1 MQKKLP
7 IPDNL
12 PNHLTDIF
20 YHININLPKGDLKE
34 TVELDKAINQVNA
47 SDVYA
52 LQDYPLHNLS
62 EYAGWA
68 LNSETTQSASK
79 DSPLLITHWYYW
91 GQQLYRSINPYKLDL
106 KAPSLL
112 EIPAYTKLPE
122 SLDSVVAEQDERL
135 DLSDTDAKKIT
146 GSIPAMHG
154 VIPKGSI
161 FKQGDVILKKDEKLT
176 PEKLIVL
183 RRAGIKELSIYKNP
197 RILIVS
203 MHSFDKEEMSEESL
217 YVKNV
222 LKTWGYKQV
231 EIKSLKPER
240 FDAAFNNLKK
250 DNDPALDDSLTTSR
264 DDYIKFFEE
273 QTSNFDVIICCTY
286 QNNRSSLFQLEKL
299 PIFDQSSMSSA
310 LNTRC
315 MPANEIKIL
324 KGQDRTPPSRETV
337 QIYDESG
344 NHKGMCVVVTEDK
357 TTIINLPGDIQD
369 IAILMHA
376 FVKYI
381 LNKHIS
387 DFFDHAYFKG
397 KTDIEIVPD
406 VTNRKLLWGC
416 YKAQE
421 NGEYVLEIIEQQ
433 QSYQIEPFVKA
444 NCIVI
449 VPFQEQ
455 TIAKGTDL
463 YFMKID

>member
-34 TVELDKAINQVNA
+34 TVKLDEALNQVNA

-52 LQDYPLHNLS
+52 SQDYPLHNLS

-154 VIPKGSI
+154 VISKGSI

-197 RILIVS
+197 KILIIS

-217 YVKNV
+217 YVKDV
-222 LKTWGYKQV
+222 LKTWGYEQV

-344 NHKGMCVVVTEDK
+344 NHKGMRVVVLLPFCHHNSYSCLAELPIKRSWLCTFLISWQHLPK
-357 TTIINLPGDIQD
+357 AITTQLKNLKQLD
-369 IAILMHA
+369 
-376 FVKYI
+376 
-381 LNKHIS
+381 
-387 DFFDHAYFKG
+387 
-397 KTDIEIVPD
+397 
-406 VTNRKLLWGC
+406 
-416 YKAQE
+416 
-421 NGEYVLEIIEQQ
+421 
-433 QSYQIEPFVKA
+433 
-444 NCIVI
+444 
-449 VPFQEQ
+449 
-455 TIAKGTDL
+455 DL
-463 YFMKID
+463 

>member
-1 MQKKLP
+1 MQKKLT

-20 YHININLPKGDLKE
+20 YRINISLPKGDLKE
-34 TVELDKAINQVNA
+34 TVKLDEAINQLNA
-47 SDVYA
+47 RDVYA
-52 LQDYPLHNLS
+52 LQDYPLYNLS

-68 LNSETTQSASK
+68 INSEITQTASIE
-79 DSPLLITHWYYW
+79 SPLFIANWYYW

-106 KAPSLL
+106 KTPSLL

-122 SLDSVVAEQDERL
+122 SLDSVIPEQDERL

-146 GSIPAMHG
+146 GPISAMYG

-161 FKQGDVILKKDEKLT
+161 FKQGDVILKKDERLT
-176 PEKLIVL
+176 PEKLIIL
-183 RRAGIKELSIYKNP
+183 RRAGIKELTIYKKP
-197 RILIVS
+197 KILIVS
-203 MHSFDKEEMSEESL
+203 MYSFDKEEMSEESL
-217 YVKNV
+217 YVKDV
-222 LKTWGYKQV
+222 LKTWGYEQV

-240 FDAAFNNLKK
+240 YDAAFNSLKK
-250 DNDPALDDSLTTSR
+250 DNNSALDESLTTSR

-273 QTSNFDVIICCTY
+273 QTMNFDVILCCTY
-286 QNNRSSLFQLEKL
+286 QNSRSALFQLEKL
-299 PIFDQSSMSSA
+299 PIFDQSSMSA
-310 LNTRC
+310 TLNTRC
-315 MPANEIKIL
+315 MPGNEIKIL
-324 KGQDRTPPSRETV
+324 KGKDRTPPSRETV
-337 QIYDESG
+337 QIYDENG
-344 NHKGMCVVVTEDK
+344 KHKGMRVVVTEDK
-357 TTIINLPGDIQD
+357 ATIINLPGDIQD

-406 VTNRKLLWGC
+406 VTNRKLLWGH
-416 YKAQE
+416 YKANE
-421 NGEYVLEIIEQQ
+421 SGEYILEIIEQQ
-433 QSYQIEPFVKA
+433 PYQIEPPLSA
-444 NCIVI
+444 NCIAM
-449 VPFQEQ
+449 VPFQEKV
-455 TIAKGTDL
+455 IAKGNDL

>member
-7 IPDNL
+7 VPDNL

-34 TVELDKAINQVNA
+34 TVDLDEAINQVNA

-52 LQDYPLHNLS
+52 LQNYPLHNLS
-62 EYAGWA
+62 GYTGWA
-68 LNSETTQSASK
+68 INSEITQTASK
-79 DSPLLITHWYYW
+79 ESPLLITSWYYW

-106 KAPSLL
+106 NVPSLL

-122 SLDSVVAEQDERL
+122 SLDAVIAEQDERL

-176 PEKLIVL
+176 PEKLIAL

-197 RILIVS
+197 KILIVS
-203 MHSFDKEEMSEESL
+203 MHSFDKDEMSEESL
-217 YVKNV
+217 YVKDV
-222 LKTWGYKQV
+222 LKTWGYEHV
-231 EIKSLKPER
+231 EIKLLKPER

-273 QTSNFDVIICCTY
+273 QTSNFDVILCCTY
-286 QNNRSSLFQLEKL
+286 QNNHSALFQLEKL

-315 MPANEIKIL
+315 IPANEIKIL
-324 KGQDRTPPSRETV
+324 KGKDRTPPSRETV

-344 NHKGMCVVVTEDK
+344 NHKGMRVVVTEDK
-357 TTIINLPGDIQD
+357 ATIINLPGDIQD

-397 KTDIEIVPD
+397 KADIEIVPD
-406 VTNRKLLWGC
+406 TTNRKLLWGS

-421 NGEYVLEIIEQQ
+421 NGEYLLEIIEQQ
-433 QSYQIEPFVKA
+433 QPYQIEPFVKA
-444 NCIVI
+444 NCIVM

-455 TIAKGTDL
+455 VIAKGTDL

>member
-34 TVELDKAINQVNA
+34 TVKLDEAVNQVNA

-106 KAPSLL
+106 KTPSLL

-122 SLDSVVAEQDERL
+122 SLDSVIAEQDERL
-135 DLSDTDAKKIT
+135 DLSDTEAKKIT

-197 RILIVS
+197 KILIVS

-217 YVKNV
+217 YVKDV
-222 LKTWGYKQV
+222 LKTWGYEQV

-264 DDYIKFFEE
+264 DDYIKFFEQ

-344 NHKGMCVVVTEDK
+344 NHKGMRVVVTEDK
-357 TTIINLPGDIQD
+357 ATIINLPGDIQD

>member
-7 IPDNL
+7 VPDNL

-34 TVELDKAINQVNA
+34 TVDLDEAINQVNA

-52 LQDYPLHNLS
+52 LQNYPLHNLS
-62 EYAGWA
+62 GYTGWA
-68 LNSETTQSASK
+68 INSEITQTASK
-79 DSPLLITHWYYW
+79 ESPLLITHWYYW

-106 KAPSLL
+106 NVPSLL

-122 SLDSVVAEQDERL
+122 SLDAVIAEQDERL

-146 GSIPAMHG
+146 GSIPAMYG

-176 PEKLIVL
+176 PEKLIAL

-197 RILIVS
+197 KILIVS
-203 MHSFDKEEMSEESL
+203 MHSFDKDEMSEESL
-217 YVKNV
+217 YVRDI
-222 LKTWGYKQV
+222 LKIWGYEHV
-231 EIKSLKPER
+231 EIKLPKPER
-240 FDAAFNNLKK
+240 YDAAFNGLKK

-273 QTSNFDVIICCTY
+273 QTSNFDVILCCTY

-315 MPANEIKIL
+315 IPANEIKIL
-324 KGQDRTPPSRETV
+324 KGKDRTPPSRETV

-357 TTIINLPGDIQD
+357 ATIINLPGDIQD

-397 KTDIEIVPD
+397 KADIEIVPD
-406 VTNRKLLWGC
+406 TTNRKLLWGN

-421 NGEYVLEIIEQQ
+421 NGEYLLEIIEQQ
-433 QSYQIEPFVKA
+433 QPYQIEAFFKA
-444 NCIVI
+444 NCIVM

-455 TIAKGTDL
+455 VIAKGTDL

>member
-79 DSPLLITHWYYW
+79 DSPLLITYWYYW

-106 KAPSLL
+106 KTPSLL

-135 DLSDTDAKKIT
+135 DLSDSEAKKIT

-217 YVKNV
+217 YVKDV
-222 LKTWGYKQV
+222 LKTWSYEQV

-250 DNDPALDDSLTTSR
+250 DNAPALDDSLTTSR

-273 QTSNFDVIICCTY
+273 QTSNFDVILCCTY

-344 NHKGMCVVVTEDK
+344 NHKGMRVVVTEDK
-357 TTIINLPGDIQD
+357 ATIINLPGDIQD

-463 YFMKID
+463 YFMKIG

>member
-34 TVELDKAINQVNA
+34 TVKLDEALNQVNA

-52 LQDYPLHNLS
+52 SQDYPLHNLS

-106 KAPSLL
+106 KAPSSL

-135 DLSDTDAKKIT
+135 DLFDTEAKKIT

-222 LKTWGYKQV
+222 LKTWGYEQV

-250 DNDPALDDSLTTSR
+250 DNDPALDDSLTTSS

-344 NHKGMCVVVTEDK
+344 NHKGMRVVVTEDK
-357 TTIINLPGDIQD
+357 ATIINLPGDIQD

-463 YFMKID
+463 YFMKIG

>member
-7 IPDNL
+7 VPDNL

-34 TVELDKAINQVNA
+34 TVELGKAINQVSA

-62 EYAGWA
+62 EYTGWA
-68 LNSETTQSASK
+68 INSETTQSASK
-79 DSPLLITHWYYW
+79 ESPLLITNWYYW

-122 SLDSVVAEQDERL
+122 SLDSVIAEQDERL

-146 GSIPAMHG
+146 ASIPAMHG

-161 FKQGDVILKKDEKLT
+161 FKQGDVILKKDERLT

-197 RILIVS
+197 KILIVS

-217 YVKNV
+217 YVKDV
-222 LKTWGYKQV
+222 LKTWGYEHV
-231 EIKSLKPER
+231 EIKLLKPER

-264 DDYIKFFEE
+264 DEYIKFFEE
-273 QTSNFDVIICCTY
+273 QTSNFDVILCCTY

-315 MPANEIKIL
+315 IPGNEIKIL
-324 KGQDRTPPSRETV
+324 KGHDRTPPSRETV

-344 NHKGMCVVVTEDK
+344 NHKGMRVVVTEDK
-357 TTIINLPGDIQD
+357 ATIINLPGGIQD

-397 KTDIEIVPD
+397 KTDIEIISD
-406 VTNRKLLWGC
+406 VTNRKLLWGN

-421 NGEYVLEIIEQQ
+421 NGEYVLEIIDQQ

>member
-34 TVELDKAINQVNA
+34 TVKLDEAVNQVNA

-52 LQDYPLHNLS
+52 LRDYPLHNLS

-79 DSPLLITHWYYW
+79 DSPLLITHCYYW

-122 SLDSVVAEQDERL
+122 SLDSVVAEQDRRL
-135 DLSDTDAKKIT
+135 DLSDTEAKKIT

-250 DNDPALDDSLTTSR
+250 DNDLALDDSLTTSR

-344 NHKGMCVVVTEDK
+344 NHKGMRVVVTEDK
-357 TTIINLPGDIQD
+357 ATIINLPGDIQD

-376 FVKYI
+376 IVKYI

-444 NCIVI
+444 NCIVM

-455 TIAKGTDL
+455 TITKGTDL

>member
-91 GQQLYRSINPYKLDL
+91 GQQLYRSIKPYKLDL
-106 KAPSLL
+106 KTPSLL

-122 SLDSVVAEQDERL
+122 SLDSVIAEQDERL
-135 DLSDTDAKKIT
+135 DLSDIDAKKII

-197 RILIVS
+197 IILIIS

-217 YVKNV
+217 YVKDV
-222 LKTWGYKQV
+222 LKTWGYEQV

-273 QTSNFDVIICCTY
+273 QTSNFDVILCCTY

-344 NHKGMCVVVTEDK
+344 NHKGMRVVVTEDK
-357 TTIINLPGDIQD
+357 ATIINLPGDIQD

-406 VTNRKLLWGC
+406 MTNRKLLWGC

-463 YFMKID
+463 YFMKIG

>member
-20 YHININLPKGDLKE
+20 YHINISLPKGDLKE
-34 TVELDKAINQVNA
+34 TVKLDEAINQLNA
-47 SDVYA
+47 RDVYA
-52 LQDYPLHNLS
+52 VQDYPLHNLS

-68 LNSETTQSASK
+68 INSEITQTASIE
-79 DSPLLITHWYYW
+79 SPLFIANWYYW

-106 KAPSLL
+106 KTPSLL

-122 SLDSVVAEQDERL
+122 PLDSVIPEQDERL

-146 GSIPAMHG
+146 GPISAMHG

-161 FKQGDVILKKDEKLT
+161 FKQGDVILKKDERLT
-176 PEKLIVL
+176 PEKLIIL
-183 RRAGIKELSIYKNP
+183 RRAGIKELTIYKKP
-197 RILIVS
+197 KILIVS

-217 YVKNV
+217 YVKDV
-222 LKTWGYKQV
+222 LKTWGYEQV

-240 FDAAFNNLKK
+240 YDAAFNSLKK
-250 DNDPALDDSLTTSR
+250 DNNSALDESLTTSR
-264 DDYIKFFEE
+264 NDYIKFFEE
-273 QTSNFDVIICCTY
+273 QTMNFDVILCCTY
-286 QNNRSSLFQLEKL
+286 QNSRSALFQLEKL
-299 PIFDQSSMSSA
+299 PIFDQSSISAA

-315 MPANEIKIL
+315 MPGNEIKIL
-324 KGQDRTPPSRETV
+324 KGKDRTPPSRETV
-337 QIYDESG
+337 QIYDENG
-344 NHKGMCVVVTEDK
+344 KHKGMRVVVTEDK
-357 TTIINLPGDIQD
+357 ATIINLPGDIQD

-406 VTNRKLLWGC
+406 VTNRKLLWGH
-416 YKAQE
+416 YKTHE
-421 NGEYVLEIIEQQ
+421 SGEYILEIIGTVLN
-433 QSYQIEPFVKA
+433 FV
-444 NCIVI
+444 
-449 VPFQEQ
+449 
-455 TIAKGTDL
+455 
-463 YFMKID
+463 

>member
-34 TVELDKAINQVNA
+34 TVKLDEAVNQVNA
-47 SDVYA
+47 SDIYA

-79 DSPLLITHWYYW
+79 DSPVLITHWYYW

-106 KAPSLL
+106 KTPSLL

-122 SLDSVVAEQDERL
+122 SLDSVIAQQDERL
-135 DLSDTDAKKIT
+135 DLSDTEAKKIT

-197 RILIVS
+197 KILIVS

-217 YVKNV
+217 YVKDV
-222 LKTWGYKQV
+222 LKTWGYEQV

-264 DDYIKFFEE
+264 DDYIKFFEQ

-344 NHKGMCVVVTEDK
+344 NHKGMRVVVTEDK
-357 TTIINLPGDIQD
+357 ATIINLPGDIQD

-397 KTDIEIVPD
+397 KTDIEIVPN
-406 VTNRKLLWGC
+406 VTNRKLLWG
-416 YKAQE
+416 
-421 NGEYVLEIIEQQ
+421 
-433 QSYQIEPFVKA
+433 
-444 NCIVI
+444 VI
-449 VPFQEQ
+449 RLKKMGNMYWKLLSNNSH
-455 TIAKGTDL
+455 IR
-463 YFMKID
+463 

>member
-7 IPDNL
+7 VPDNL

-34 TVELDKAINQVNA
+34 TVKLDEAVNQVNA

-62 EYAGWA
+62 GYAGWA
-68 LNSETTQSASK
+68 INSEITQNASTE
-79 DSPLLITHWYYW
+79 SPLLITHWYYW

-122 SLDSVVAEQDERL
+122 SLDAVIAEQDGRL
-135 DLSDTDAKKIT
+135 DLSNTDAKKIT
-146 GSIPAMHG
+146 GPIPAMHG

-161 FKQGDVILKKDEKLT
+161 FKQGDVILKKDERLT

-197 RILIVS
+197 KILIVS

-217 YVKNV
+217 YVKDV
-222 LKTWGYKQV
+222 LKTWGYEHV
-231 EIKSLKPER
+231 EIKLLKPER
-240 FDAAFNNLKK
+240 FDAAFNKRKK

-264 DDYIKFFEE
+264 DEYIKFFEE

-286 QNNRSSLFQLEKL
+286 QNNCSSLFQLEKL

-315 MPANEIKIL
+315 IPGNEIKIL

-344 NHKGMCVVVTEDK
+344 NHKGMRVVVTEDK
-357 TTIINLPGDIQD
+357 ATIINLPGDIQD

-397 KTDIEIVPD
+397 KTDIEIIPD
-406 VTNRKLLWGC
+406 LTNRKLLWGH
-416 YKAQE
+416 YKALE

-433 QSYQIEPFVKA
+433 QSYQIEPFVEA

>member
-106 KAPSLL
+106 KTPSLL
-112 EIPAYTKLPE
+112 EIPAYTKLPG
-122 SLDSVVAEQDERL
+122 SLDSVIAEQDERL

-154 VIPKGSI
+154 VISKGSI

-197 RILIVS
+197 KILIIS

-217 YVKNV
+217 YVKDV
-222 LKTWGYKQV
+222 LKTWGYEQV

-250 DNDPALDDSLTTSR
+250 DNGPALDDSLTTSR

-324 KGQDRTPPSRETV
+324 KGQDRTPLSRETV

-344 NHKGMCVVVTEDK
+344 NHKGMRVVVTEDK
-357 TTIINLPGDIQD
+357 ATIINLPGDIQD

-387 DFFDHAYFKG
+387 DYFDHAYFKG

-463 YFMKID
+463 YFMKIG

>member
-34 TVELDKAINQVNA
+34 TVKLDEAVNQVNA

-106 KAPSLL
+106 KTPSLL

-122 SLDSVVAEQDERL
+122 SLDSVFAEQDERL

-197 RILIVS
+197 IILIIS

-217 YVKNV
+217 YVKDV
-222 LKTWGYKQV
+222 LKTWGYEQV

-273 QTSNFDVIICCTY
+273 QTSNFDVILCCTY

-344 NHKGMCVVVTEDK
+344 NHKGMRVVVTEDK
-357 TTIINLPGDIQD
+357 ATIINLPGDIQD

-463 YFMKID
+463 YFMKIG

>member
-79 DSPLLITHWYYW
+79 DSPLLITHRYYW

-106 KAPSLL
+106 KTPSLL

-122 SLDSVVAEQDERL
+122 SLDSVIAEQDERL

-197 RILIVS
+197 KILIIS

-217 YVKNV
+217 YVKDV
-222 LKTWGYKQV
+222 LKTWGYEQV

-273 QTSNFDVIICCTY
+273 QNSNFDVILCCTY

-315 MPANEIKIL
+315 IPANEIKIL

-344 NHKGMCVVVTEDK
+344 NHKGMRVVVTEDK
-357 TTIINLPGDIQD
+357 ATIINLPGDIQD

-397 KTDIEIVPD
+397 KTDIEIVPN

-463 YFMKID
+463 YFMKIG

>member
-106 KAPSLL
+106 KTPSLL

-122 SLDSVVAEQDERL
+122 SLDSVIAEQDERL
-135 DLSDTDAKKIT
+135 DLSDIDAKKII

-197 RILIVS
+197 KILIIS

-217 YVKNV
+217 YVKDV
-222 LKTWGYKQV
+222 LKTWGYEQV

-273 QTSNFDVIICCTY
+273 QTSNFDVILCCTY

-344 NHKGMCVVVTEDK
+344 NHKGMRVVITEDK
-357 TTIINLPGDIQD
+357 ATIINLPGDIQD

-397 KTDIEIVPD
+397 KTNIEIVPD
-406 VTNRKLLWGC
+406 VTNRKLLWGH
-416 YKAQE
+416 YKPQE

-444 NCIVI
+444 NCMVI

>member
-135 DLSDTDAKKIT
+135 DLSDTEAKKIT

-250 DNDPALDDSLTTSR
+250 DNDSALDDSLTTSR

-344 NHKGMCVVVTEDK
+344 NHKGMRVVVTEDK
-357 TTIINLPGDIQD
+357 ATIINLPGDIQD

-406 VTNRKLLWGC
+406 MTNRKLLWGC

-463 YFMKID
+463 YFMKIG

>member
-20 YHININLPKGDLKE
+20 YHINISLPKGDLKE
-34 TVELDKAINQVNA
+34 TVKLDEAINQLNA
-47 SDVYA
+47 RDVYA
-52 LQDYPLHNLS
+52 VQDYPLHNLS

-68 LNSETTQSASK
+68 INSEITQTASIE
-79 DSPLLITHWYYW
+79 SPLFIANWYYW

-106 KAPSLL
+106 KTPSLL

-122 SLDSVVAEQDERL
+122 PLDSVIPEQDERL

-146 GSIPAMHG
+146 GPISAMHG

-161 FKQGDVILKKDEKLT
+161 FKQGDVILKKDERLT
-176 PEKLIVL
+176 PEKLIIL
-183 RRAGIKELSIYKNP
+183 RRAGIKELTIYKKP
-197 RILIVS
+197 KILIVS

-217 YVKNV
+217 YVKDV
-222 LKTWGYKQV
+222 LKTWGYEQV

-240 FDAAFNNLKK
+240 YDAAFNSLKK
-250 DNDPALDDSLTTSR
+250 DNNSALDESLTTSR
-264 DDYIKFFEE
+264 NDYIKFFEE
-273 QTSNFDVIICCTY
+273 QTMNFDVILCCTY
-286 QNNRSSLFQLEKL
+286 QNSRSALFQLEKL
-299 PIFDQSSMSSA
+299 PIFDQSSISAA

-315 MPANEIKIL
+315 MPGNEIKIL
-324 KGQDRTPPSRETV
+324 KGKDRTPPSRETV
-337 QIYDESG
+337 QIYDENG
-344 NHKGMCVVVTEDK
+344 KHKGMRVVVTEDK
-357 TTIINLPGDIQD
+357 ATIINLPGDIQD

-406 VTNRKLLWGC
+406 VTNRKLLWGH
-416 YKAQE
+416 YKTHE
-421 NGEYVLEIIEQQ
+421 SGEYILEIIEQQ
-433 QSYQIEPFVKA
+433 PYQIEPPLSA
-444 NCIVI
+444 NCIVM
-449 VPFQEQ
+449 VPF
-455 TIAKGTDL
+455 L
-463 YFMKID
+463 

>member
-20 YHININLPKGDLKE
+20 YHINISLPKGDLKE
-34 TVELDKAINQVNA
+34 TVKLDEAINQLNA

-52 LQDYPLHNLS
+52 VQDYPLHNLS

-68 LNSETTQSASK
+68 INSEITQTASIE
-79 DSPLLITHWYYW
+79 SPLFIANWYYW

-122 SLDSVVAEQDERL
+122 SLDSVIPEQDERL

-146 GSIPAMHG
+146 GPISAMYG

-161 FKQGDVILKKDEKLT
+161 FKQGDVILKKDERLT
-176 PEKLIVL
+176 PEKLIIL
-183 RRAGIKELSIYKNP
+183 RRAGIKELTIYKKP
-197 RILIVS
+197 KILIVS
-203 MHSFDKEEMSEESL
+203 MYSFDKEEMSEESL
-217 YVKNV
+217 YVKDV
-222 LKTWGYKQV
+222 LKTWGYEQV

-240 FDAAFNNLKK
+240 YDAAFNSLKK
-250 DNDPALDDSLTTSR
+250 DNNSALDESLTTSR

-273 QTSNFDVIICCTY
+273 QTMNFDVILCCTY
-286 QNNRSSLFQLEKL
+286 QNSRSALFQLEKL
-299 PIFDQSSMSSA
+299 PIFDQSSMSAA

-315 MPANEIKIL
+315 MPGNEIKIL
-324 KGQDRTPPSRETV
+324 KGKDRTSPSRETV
-337 QIYDESG
+337 QIYDENG
-344 NHKGMCVVVTEDK
+344 KHKGMRVVVTEDK
-357 TTIINLPGDIQD
+357 ATIINLPGDIQD

-406 VTNRKLLWGC
+406 ATNRKLLWGH
-416 YKAQE
+416 YKAHE
-421 NGEYVLEIIEQQ
+421 SGEYILEIIEQQ
-433 QSYQIEPFVKA
+433 PYQIEPPLRA
-444 NCIVI
+444 NCIVM
-449 VPFQEQ
+449 VPFQEKV
-455 TIAKGTDL
+455 IAKGNDL

>member
-12 PNHLTDIF
+12 PNYLTDIF
-20 YHININLPKGDLKE
+20 YHSNINLPKGDLKE

-68 LNSETTQSASK
+68 INSETTQTASIE
-79 DSPLLITHWYYW
+79 SPLFIANWYYW

-106 KAPSLL
+106 KTSSLL

-122 SLDSVVAEQDERL
+122 SLDSVIAEQDERL
-135 DLSDTDAKKIT
+135 DLSDTNAKKIT
-146 GSIPAMHG
+146 GPISAMHG

-161 FKQGDVILKKDEKLT
+161 FKQGDVILKKDERLT
-176 PEKLIVL
+176 PEKLIIL
-183 RRAGIKELSIYKNP
+183 RRAGIKELTIYKKP
-197 RILIVS
+197 KILIVS

-217 YVKNV
+217 YVKDV
-222 LKTWGYKQV
+222 LKTWGYEQV

-240 FDAAFNNLKK
+240 YDAAFNSLKK
-250 DNDPALDDSLTTSR
+250 DNNSALDESLTTSR

-273 QTSNFDVIICCTY
+273 QTMNFDVILCCTY
-286 QNNRSSLFQLEKL
+286 QNSRSALFQLEKL
-299 PIFDQSSMSSA
+299 PIFDQSSMSAA

-315 MPANEIKIL
+315 MPGNEIKIL
-324 KGQDRTPPSRETV
+324 KGKDRTPPSRETV
-337 QIYDESG
+337 QIYDENG
-344 NHKGMCVVVTEDK
+344 KHKGMRVVVTEDK
-357 TTIINLPGDIQD
+357 ATIINLPGDIQD

-387 DFFDHAYFKG
+387 DFFDYAYFKG

-406 VTNRKLLWGC
+406 ATNRKLLWGH
-416 YKAQE
+416 YKAHE
-421 NGEYVLEIIEQQ
+421 SGEYILEIIEQQ
-433 QSYQIEPFVKA
+433 PYQIKPPLSA
-444 NCIVI
+444 NCIVM
-449 VPFQEQ
+449 VPFQEKV
-455 TIAKGTDL
+455 IAKGNDL

>member
-7 IPDNL
+7 VPDNL

-34 TVELDKAINQVNA
+34 TVELDDAINQVNA

-62 EYAGWA
+62 GYTGWA
-68 LNSETTQSASK
+68 INSEITQTASK
-79 DSPLLITHWYYW
+79 ESPLLITSWYYW

-122 SLDSVVAEQDERL
+122 SLDAVIAEQDERL

-146 GSIPAMHG
+146 GSILAMHG

-161 FKQGDVILKKDEKLT
+161 FKQGDVILKQDEKIT
-176 PEKLIVL
+176 PEKLIAL
-183 RRAGIKELSIYKNP
+183 RRAGVKELSIYKNP
-197 RILIVS
+197 KILIVS
-203 MHSFDKEEMSEESL
+203 MHSFDKDEMSEESL
-217 YVKNV
+217 YVKDI
-222 LKTWGYKQV
+222 LKTWGYEHV
-231 EIKSLKPER
+231 EIKLLKPER
-240 FDAAFNNLKK
+240 FDAAFNSLKK
-250 DNDPALDDSLTTSR
+250 DNEPALDDSLTTSR

-273 QTSNFDVIICCTY
+273 HTSNFDVILCCTY

-315 MPANEIKIL
+315 IPANEIKIL
-324 KGQDRTPPSRETV
+324 KGKDRTPPSRETV

-344 NHKGMCVVVTEDK
+344 NHKGMRVVVTEDK
-357 TTIINLPGDIQD
+357 ATIINLPGDIQD
-369 IAILMHA
+369 IAILMHT

-387 DFFDHAYFKG
+387 DFFDHAYFKS
-397 KTDIEIVPD
+397 KADIEIVPD
-406 VTNRKLLWGC
+406 TTNRKLLWGS

-421 NGEYVLEIIEQQ
+421 NGEYLLEIIEQQ
-433 QSYQIEPFVKA
+433 QPYQIEPFVKA
-444 NCIVI
+444 NCIVM

-455 TIAKGTDL
+455 DIAKGTDL

>member
-34 TVELDKAINQVNA
+34 TVKLDEAVNQVNA

-106 KAPSLL
+106 KTPSLL

-122 SLDSVVAEQDERL
+122 SLDSVIAEQDERL

-154 VIPKGSI
+154 VISKGSI

-197 RILIVS
+197 KILIIS
-203 MHSFDKEEMSEESL
+203 MHSFDKEEMSEEIL
-217 YVKNV
+217 YVKDV
-222 LKTWGYKQV
+222 LKTWGYEQV

-324 KGQDRTPPSRETV
+324 KGQDRTPLSRETV

-344 NHKGMCVVVTEDK
+344 NHKGMRVVVTEDK
-357 TTIINLPGDIQD
+357 ATIINLPGDIQD

-406 VTNRKLLWGC
+406 VTNRKLFWGC

-463 YFMKID
+463 YFMKIG

>member
-122 SLDSVVAEQDERL
+122 SLDSVIAEQDERL

-197 RILIVS
+197 KILIIS

-217 YVKNV
+217 YVKDV
-222 LKTWGYKQV
+222 LKTWGYEQV

-344 NHKGMCVVVTEDK
+344 NHKGMRVVVTEDK
-357 TTIINLPGDIQD
+357 ATIINLPGDIQD

-433 QSYQIEPFVKA
+433 QPYRIEPFVRA

-449 VPFQEQ
+449 VTFQEQ
-455 TIAKGTDL
+455 AIARGTDL

>member
-7 IPDNL
+7 VPDNL

-62 EYAGWA
+62 EYMGWA
-68 LNSETTQSASK
+68 INSETTQSANK
-79 DSPLLITHWYYW
+79 ESPLLITNWYYW

-122 SLDSVVAEQDERL
+122 SLDSVIAEQDERL

-146 GSIPAMHG
+146 ASIPAMHG

-161 FKQGDVILKKDEKLT
+161 FKQGDVILKKDERLT

-197 RILIVS
+197 KILIVS

-217 YVKNV
+217 YVKDV
-222 LKTWGYKQV
+222 LKTWGYKHV
-231 EIKSLKPER
+231 EIKLLKPER

-264 DDYIKFFEE
+264 DEYIKFFEE
-273 QTSNFDVIICCTY
+273 QTSNFDVILCCTY

-310 LNTRC
+310 LDTRC
-315 MPANEIKIL
+315 IPGNEIKIL

-344 NHKGMCVVVTEDK
+344 NHKGMRVVVTEDK
-357 TTIINLPGDIQD
+357 ATIINLPGGIQD

-397 KTDIEIVPD
+397 KTDIEIIPD
-406 VTNRKLLWGC
+406 VTNRKLLWGH

>member
-1 MQKKLP
+1 MQKKLT

-20 YHININLPKGDLKE
+20 YRINISLPKGDLKE
-34 TVELDKAINQVNA
+34 TVKLDEAINQLNA
-47 SDVYA
+47 RDVYA

-68 LNSETTQSASK
+68 INSEITQTASIE
-79 DSPLLITHWYYW
+79 SPLFIANWYYW

-122 SLDSVVAEQDERL
+122 PLDSVIPEQDERL

-146 GSIPAMHG
+146 GPISAMYG
-154 VIPKGSI
+154 VILKGSI
-161 FKQGDVILKKDEKLT
+161 FKQGDVILKKDERLT
-176 PEKLIVL
+176 PEKLIIL
-183 RRAGIKELSIYKNP
+183 RRAGIKELTIYKKP
-197 RILIVS
+197 KILIVS

-217 YVKNV
+217 YVKDV
-222 LKTWGYKQV
+222 LKTWGYEQV

-240 FDAAFNNLKK
+240 YDAAFNSLKK
-250 DNDPALDDSLTTSR
+250 DNNSALDESLTTSR
-264 DDYIKFFEE
+264 NDYIKFFEE
-273 QTSNFDVIICCTY
+273 QTMNFDVILCCTY
-286 QNNRSSLFQLEKL
+286 QNSRSALFQLEKL
-299 PIFDQSSMSSA
+299 PIFDQSSMSAA

-315 MPANEIKIL
+315 MPGNEIKIL
-324 KGQDRTPPSRETV
+324 KGKDRTPPSRETV
-337 QIYDESG
+337 QIYDENG
-344 NHKGMCVVVTEDK
+344 KHKGMRVVVTEDK
-357 TTIINLPGDIQD
+357 ATIINLPGDIQD

-387 DFFDHAYFKG
+387 DFFDYAYFKG

-406 VTNRKLLWGC
+406 VTNRKLLWGH
-416 YKAQE
+416 YKANE
-421 NGEYVLEIIEQQ
+421 SGEYILEIIEQQ
-433 QSYQIEPFVKA
+433 PYQIEPPLSA
-444 NCIVI
+444 NCIAM
-449 VPFQEQ
+449 VPFQEKV
-455 TIAKGTDL
+455 IAKGNDL

>member
-7 IPDNL
+7 VPDNL

-34 TVELDKAINQVNA
+34 TVELDDAIKQVNA

-62 EYAGWA
+62 GYTGWA
-68 LNSETTQSASK
+68 INSEITQTASK
-79 DSPLLITHWYYW
+79 ESPLLITSWYYW

-106 KAPSLL
+106 NVPSLL

-122 SLDSVVAEQDERL
+122 SLDAVIAEQDERL

-176 PEKLIVL
+176 PEKLIAL
-183 RRAGIKELSIYKNP
+183 RRAGVKELSIYKNP
-197 RILIVS
+197 KILIVS
-203 MHSFDKEEMSEESL
+203 MHSFDEDEMSEESL
-217 YVKNV
+217 YVKDV
-222 LKTWGYKQV
+222 LKTWGYEHV
-231 EIKSLKPER
+231 EIKLLKPER

-273 QTSNFDVIICCTY
+273 QTSNFDVILCCTY

-315 MPANEIKIL
+315 IPANEIKIL
-324 KGQDRTPPSRETV
+324 KGKDRTPPSRETV

-344 NHKGMCVVVTEDK
+344 NHKGMRVVVTEDK
-357 TTIINLPGDIQD
+357 ATIINLPGDIQD

-397 KTDIEIVPD
+397 KADIEIVPD
-406 VTNRKLLWGC
+406 TTNRKLLWGN

-421 NGEYVLEIIEQQ
+421 NGEYLLEIIEQQ
-433 QSYQIEPFVKA
+433 QPYQIEPFVKA
-444 NCIVI
+444 NCIVM

-455 TIAKGTDL
+455 VIAKGTDL

>member
-135 DLSDTDAKKIT
+135 DLSDTEAKKIT

-250 DNDPALDDSLTTSR
+250 DNDLALDDSLTTSR

-344 NHKGMCVVVTEDK
+344 NHKGMRVVVTEDK
-357 TTIINLPGDIQD
+357 ATIINLPGDIQD

-406 VTNRKLLWGC
+406 MTNRKLLWGC

-463 YFMKID
+463 YFMKIG

>member
-34 TVELDKAINQVNA
+34 TVKLDEALNQVNA

-52 LQDYPLHNLS
+52 SQDYPLHNLS

-146 GSIPAMHG
+146 GSIPAKHG
-154 VIPKGSI
+154 VISKGSI

-197 RILIVS
+197 KILIIS

-250 DNDPALDDSLTTSR
+250 DNDLALDDSLTTSR

-344 NHKGMCVVVTEDK
+344 NHKGMRVVVTEDK
-357 TTIINLPGDIQD
+357 ATIINLPGDIQD

-406 VTNRKLLWGC
+406 MTNRKLLWGC

-463 YFMKID
+463 YFMKIG

>member
-217 YVKNV
+217 YVKDV
-222 LKTWGYKQV
+222 LKTWGYEQV

-273 QTSNFDVIICCTY
+273 QTSNFDVILCCTY

-315 MPANEIKIL
+315 IPANEIKIL

-344 NHKGMCVVVTEDK
+344 NHKGMRVVVTEDK
-357 TTIINLPGDIQD
+357 ATIINLPGEIQD

-406 VTNRKLLWGC
+406 VTNRKLLWGR

-433 QSYQIEPFVKA
+433 QSYRIEPFVKA

>member
-7 IPDNL
+7 VPDNL

-34 TVELDKAINQVNA
+34 TVELDDAINQVNA

-62 EYAGWA
+62 GYTGWA
-68 LNSETTQSASK
+68 INSEITQTASK
-79 DSPLLITHWYYW
+79 ESPLLITHWYYW

-106 KAPSLL
+106 NVPSLL

-122 SLDSVVAEQDERL
+122 SLDAIIAEQDERL

-176 PEKLIVL
+176 PEKLIAL

-197 RILIVS
+197 KILIVS
-203 MHSFDKEEMSEESL
+203 MHSFDKEEMSEESI
-217 YVKNV
+217 YVRDI
-222 LKTWGYKQV
+222 LKTWGYEHV
-231 EIKSLKPER
+231 EIKLLKPER
-240 FDAAFNNLKK
+240 FDAAFNSLKK

-273 QTSNFDVIICCTY
+273 HTSNFDVILCCTY
-286 QNNRSSLFQLEKL
+286 QNNRSALFQLEKL

-315 MPANEIKIL
+315 IPANEIKIL
-324 KGQDRTPPSRETV
+324 KGKDRTPPSRETV

-344 NHKGMCVVVTEDK
+344 NHKGMRVVVTEDK
-357 TTIINLPGDIQD
+357 ATIINLPGDIQD

-397 KTDIEIVPD
+397 KADIELVPD
-406 VTNRKLLWGC
+406 TTNRKLLWGS

-421 NGEYVLEIIEQQ
+421 NGEYLLEIIEQQ
-433 QSYQIEPFVKA
+433 QPYQIEPFVKA
-444 NCIVI
+444 NCIVM

-455 TIAKGTDL
+455 VIAKGTDL

>member
-20 YHININLPKGDLKE
+20 YHINISLPKGDLKE
-34 TVELDKAINQVNA
+34 TVKLDEAINQLNA
-47 SDVYA
+47 RDVYA
-52 LQDYPLHNLS
+52 VQDYPLHNLS

-68 LNSETTQSASK
+68 INSEITQTASIE
-79 DSPLLITHWYYW
+79 SPLFIANWYYW

-106 KAPSLL
+106 KTPSLL

-122 SLDSVVAEQDERL
+122 PLDSVIPEQDERL

-146 GSIPAMHG
+146 GPISAMHG

-161 FKQGDVILKKDEKLT
+161 FKQGDVILKKDERLT
-176 PEKLIVL
+176 PEKLIIL
-183 RRAGIKELSIYKNP
+183 RRAGIKELTIYKKP
-197 RILIVS
+197 KILIVS

-217 YVKNV
+217 YVKDV
-222 LKTWGYKQV
+222 LKTWGYEQV

-240 FDAAFNNLKK
+240 YDAAFNSLKK
-250 DNDPALDDSLTTSR
+250 DNNSALDESLTTSR
-264 DDYIKFFEE
+264 NDYIKFFEE
-273 QTSNFDVIICCTY
+273 QTMNFDVILCCTY
-286 QNNRSSLFQLEKL
+286 QNSRSALFQLEKL
-299 PIFDQSSMSSA
+299 PIFDQSSISAA

-315 MPANEIKIL
+315 MPGNEIKIL
-324 KGQDRTPPSRETV
+324 KGKDRTPPSRETV
-337 QIYDESG
+337 QIYDENG
-344 NHKGMCVVVTEDK
+344 KHKGMRVVVTEDK
-357 TTIINLPGDIQD
+357 ATIINLPGDIQD

-406 VTNRKLLWGC
+406 VTNRKLLWGH
-416 YKAQE
+416 YKTHE
-421 NGEYVLEIIEQQ
+421 SGEYILEIIEQQ
-433 QSYQIEPFVKA
+433 PYQIEPPLSA
-444 NCIVI
+444 NC
-449 VPFQEQ
+449 
-455 TIAKGTDL
+455 
-463 YFMKID
+463 

>member
-68 LNSETTQSASK
+68 INSEITQNASTE
-79 DSPLLITHWYYW
+79 SPLLITHWYYW

-122 SLDSVVAEQDERL
+122 SLDAVIAEQDERL
-135 DLSDTDAKKIT
+135 DLSNTDAKKIT

-161 FKQGDVILKKDEKLT
+161 FKQSDVILKKDERLT

-197 RILIVS
+197 KILIVS

-217 YVKNV
+217 YVKDV
-222 LKTWGYKQV
+222 LKTWGYEHV
-231 EIKSLKPER
+231 EIKLLKPER

-250 DNDPALDDSLTTSR
+250 DNDPALDVSLTTSR
-264 DDYIKFFEE
+264 DEYIKFFEE

-310 LNTRC
+310 LNTRSI
-315 MPANEIKIL
+315 PSNEIKIL

-344 NHKGMCVVVTEDK
+344 NHKGMRVVVTEDK
-357 TTIINLPGDIQD
+357 ATIINLPGDIQD

-463 YFMKID
+463 YFMKIG